1 MREPWEWDEK
11 DLQELVRDSVTEN
24 LTLNYKAC
32 DSLQNTDG
40 KKAEISKD
48 VSALANSAGGTI
60 VYGIEEVNRVATS
73 LDTGFDPNA
82 TTKEWLE
89 QVINSR
95 IQRKIDGIRINP
107 VELKSIHPGRVA
119 YVVYVPQSVRAP
131 HQASDKKFYK
141 RYNFESV
148 PMEEYEIR
156 DVARR
161 LTMPILR
168 LELEMSAVP
177 DQPDGTCD
185 LLAVIVNES
194 PEAALYAI
202 VDIWFEETFTVQHP
216 GLPWARTGNLT
227 LNRTDAGGTKSEERP
242 MFRWQRPWKVPN
254 DFPIFEGTRFT
265 MPSLP
270 VRVSFPIESQKKH
283 WIGWLVRA
291 PGFTSALHLY

>member
-1 MREPWEWDEK
+1 M
-11 DLQELVRDSVTEN
+11 
-24 LTLNYKAC
+24 
-32 DSLQNTDG
+32 
-40 KKAEISKD
+40 
-48 VSALANSAGGTI
+48 
-60 VYGIEEVNRVATS
+60 NRVATS

-202 VDIWFEETFTVQHP
+202 VDIWFEETFTVQRP
-216 GLPWARTGNLT
+216 GSPGR
-227 LNRTDAGGTKSEERP
+227 
-242 MFRWQRPWKVPN
+242 
-254 DFPIFEGTRFT
+254 
-265 MPSLP
+265 
-270 VRVSFPIESQKKH
+270 
-283 WIGWLVRA
+283 VRA
-291 PGFTSALHLY
+291 TLRSIGLMLGVRSRKNGPCSDGSDPGRFQTIFRFRGYTLHHA